1 MTQPPNPRTFRPLGE
16 PSRLVQWAIL
26 AAGSVLLAAIFA
38 GVGLPAA
45 LLLGPMV
52 AGIML
57 ASNGGTIRAPH
68 WPVMA
73 AQTIVGCLVA
83 RAVTSDIILAFLKGW
98 PLFLSLVVVMI
109 AASTAFGW
117 LLTRYR
123 VLPGTTAVWGTAPGG
138 ASAMMLMSGAFG
150 ADPQLVAFM
159 QYLRVVLVAAVASL
173 VARLWVGA
181 AGGPVVHDT
190 TWFAALPW
198 LDLAGTLAVAGLGGA
213 LGVILRIPAGA
224 LLVPMV
230 IGAVLEGFGL
240 LTIALPPWLLAVS
253 YAFLGWGIGLGFTRD
268 ILIHASRALLPVL
281 LTTLAM
287 IAVSGA
293 LAYVLVHAAG
303 VDPLTAYL
311 ATSPGGM
318 DSVAIIAAASRVDLS
333 FVMALQTARM
343 VIVVMTGPPLA
354 RFVAQ
359 RMARVR
365 EADSGGPRTPG
376 AIG

>member
-1 MTQPPNPRTFRPLGE
+1 
-16 PSRLVQWAIL
+16 
-26 AAGSVLLAAIFA
+26 
-38 GVGLPAA
+38 
-45 LLLGPMV
+45 
-52 AGIML
+52 
-57 ASNGGTIRAPH
+57 
-68 WPVMA
+68 MA

-173 VARLWVGA
+173 VARLWVGSGA
-181 AGGPVVHDT
+181 VVHDT
-190 TWFAALPW
+190 PWFSALPW
-198 LDLAGTLAVAGLGGA
+198 PHFIGTLAVAGVGGA
-213 LGVILRIPAGA
+213 LGILLRIPAGA

-240 LTIALPPWLLAVS
+240 LTVTLPPWLLAIS

-268 ILIHASRALLPVL
+268 ILVHASRALLPVL
-281 LTTLAM
+281 LTTIAM

-293 LAYVLVHAAG
+293 LAFVLVHAAR

-343 VIVVMTGPPLA
+343 VIVVLAGPPLA

-359 RMARVR
+359 RMVRQR
-365 EADSGGPRTPG
+365 EARGGPRTPG
-376 AIG
+376 AVG